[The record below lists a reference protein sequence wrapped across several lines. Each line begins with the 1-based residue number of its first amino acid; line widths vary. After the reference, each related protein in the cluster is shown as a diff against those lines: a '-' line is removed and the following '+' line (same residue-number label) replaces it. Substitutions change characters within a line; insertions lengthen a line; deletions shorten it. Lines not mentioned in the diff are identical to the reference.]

1 MAGLMILLFVDDFE
15 SSIVVVV
22 LIYSLYWVQYSEER
36 VTLCSFIWDIP
47 CQHPGC
53 TPQHVFLF

>member
-1 MAGLMILLFVDDFE
+1 MILLFVDDFE